1 MVDGCKMRNTMK
13 KFISTLIFATVVALG
28 LASCSKTDANLEK
41 ISGEWYWNST
51 EAGVD
56 MEVYVAFHTDATFD
70 LYQKLGEGAF
80 RHYTG
85 TYTFDG
91 DTLKGIYSD
100 KTAWAHDY
108 IVTISGNNLTMKYVG
123 EEVSITYVKKTIP
136 FTVRHHHTEPL
147 KSMADDYVPFL

>member
-1 MVDGCKMRNTMK
+1 MVDGCKMENTMK
-13 KFISTLIFATVVALG
+13 KFISLIFATVVALG
-28 LASCSKTDANLEK
+28 LSSCSKTDANLEK

-91 DTLKGIYSD
+91 VTLKGVYSD
-100 KTAWAHDY
+100 KTLWAHEY
-108 IVTISGNNLTMKYVG
+108 TVTLSADSLTMTYVG
-123 EEVSITYVKKTIP
+123 EDVSITYVKKTIP
-136 FTVRHHHTEPL
+136 FTVRHHNTEPL
-147 KSMADDYVPFL
+147 KSAADDFLPFL

>member
-1 MVDGCKMRNTMK
+1 MVDGCKMENTMK
-13 KFISTLIFATVVALG
+13 KFISLIFATVVAFG
-28 LASCSKTDANLEK
+28 LVSCSKTDPNLEK
-41 ISGEWYWNST
+41 ISAEWYWNST

-91 DTLKGIYSD
+91 VTLKGVYSD
-100 KTAWAHDY
+100 KTLWAHEY
-108 IVTISGNNLTMKYVG
+108 TVTLSGDSLTMTYVG
-123 EEVSITYVKKTIP
+123 KDVSITYVKKTIP
-136 FTVRHHHTEPL
+136 FTVRHHNTAPL
-147 KSMADDYVPFL
+147 KSAADDFLPFL